1 MAASTLPMG
10 ILVQELLPR
19 LPVKS
24 LLRFKCVSKFFQT
37 LISTPEFAQRHL
49 RHSLASDDNRLL
61 ILVRELL
68 GVYSFHL
75 DSPRF
80 HSVSFFFPPAKTYY
94 QSTRLTC
101 PIEYKRRRPSH
112 GSTRRGKCGRRKN
125 C

>member
-80 HSVSFFFPPAKTYY
+80 HSVSFFFPQTQAKPWVDP
-94 QSTRLTC
+94 TR
-101 PIEYKRRRPSH
+101 KMRPSEKLLM
-112 GSTRRGKCGRRKN
+112 SSGKQTLKAGTSGE
-125 C
+125 